1 MLNILIALNNLT
13 KKPSLIPI
21 KNNGISAIASIRAGN
36 VKIYLSLP
44 LKPLN
49 LSIWSTAINLQIYSI
64 RNTIPKKVLQSQRV
78 DNIAHKS
85 IFLTQ

>member
-1 MLNILIALNNLT
+1 MLKILIALNKRT

-21 KNNGISAIASIRAGN
+21 KNNGISAIASIRAGT
-36 VKIYLSLP
+36 VKIYFILP
-44 LKPLN
+44 FTPLN

-64 RNTIPKKVLQSQRV
+64 KNTIPKKVLLSQRV
-78 DNIAHKS
+78 DYIAHKS

>member
-21 KNNGISAIASIRAGN
+21 KNNGISAIASIRAGT
-36 VKIYLSLP
+36 VKIYFILP
-44 LKPLN
+44 FKPLN

-64 RNTIPKKVLQSQRV
+64 KNTIPKKSF
-78 DNIAHKS
+78 AESKS
-85 IFLTQ
+85 WLYCS